1 LLLPKLLIP
10 NDREFIIV
18 DRDLTILEI
27 SGNAAKFAAFPE
39 EIDVGNYICSGFPE
53 LIGIEDIFED
63 IFTEKKEKFVLEA
76 INRYLDNNTYLY
88 IDLTINKVDDRV
100 VIWLDDTT
108 KMMALEQFLVQRA
121 NETEVL
127 LNALTISEDYL
138 NKIVLF
144 MGDALIV
151 TTESGNIKKI
161 NKITEELFG
170 YSESELLENSI
181 FKIIDRIYFAIEKI
195 YERPLETETFF
206 QNIELNCKTK
216 QNKTI
221 TVEFSCAAVRTEIK
235 NVFDYIYVGRDIT
248 ARKKAEEENLKALQ
262 KEREINHLRSRF
274 TSMASHEFGNPLT
287 SILLCLEQLNK
298 GEFVECGGKVF
309 VKAAT
314 EAAQRMEI
322 LVKDIIAL
330 GKADSGN
337 LSFQPIKLN
346 LKIFCQRLIE
356 ELEMNRKKRII
367 FLDSSNNKHFYLDP
381 KLLHHILSNLLTNAL
396 KYSPETEIVE
406 LEISSCLDRQ
416 QVIFNIKD
424 RGIGIPEEAQKY
436 LCQSFYRADNVGDI
450 AGSGLGLSIVKK
462 SVDLHGGILKMESKQ
477 GIGTTVRVILPLDY
491 LIDSKLA
498 YSCV

>member
-1 LLLPKLLIP
+1 LSKLLIP
-10 NDREFIIV
+10 SDREFIII

-27 SGNAAKFAAFPE
+27 STNASRFAEFPE
-39 EIDVGNYICSGFPE
+39 EICTGNHISSGFPE

-63 IFTEKKEKFVLEA
+63 IYTEKQEEFVLQA

-88 IDLTINKVDDRV
+88 IDITINKLNDRL
-100 VIWLDDTT
+100 VIWLEDTT

-138 NKIVLF
+138 NKIVSF

-161 NKITEELFG
+161 NKITEKLFG
-170 YSESELLENSI
+170 YSETELLESSI
-181 FKIIDRIYFAIEKI
+181 FSIVDHIYFAIEKI

-206 QNIELNCKTK
+206 ENIELNCKTK
-216 QNKTI
+216 QNTTI

-287 SILLCLEQLNK
+287 SILLCLEQLNRDRLVEDK
-298 GEFVECGGKVF
+298 GEIF

-314 EAAQRMEI
+314 EAAQRMQT

-330 GKADSGN
+330 GKTDSDN
-337 LSFQPIKLN
+337 FSFRPVKLN
-346 LKIFCQRLIE
+346 LQNFCQQLIE
-356 ELEMNRKKRII
+356 ELEINRKKRITLLDKCERSH
-367 FLDSSNNKHFYLDP
+367 FLLDP

-396 KYSPETEIVE
+396 KYSPETKKVE
-406 LEISSCLDRQ
+406 LEISSYFDRK

-424 RGIGIPEEAQKY
+424 KGIGIPESAQKY

-462 SVDLHGGILKMESKQ
+462 SVDLHGGTLEIESTQ
-477 GIGTTVRVILPLDY
+477 GIGTTMSVILPLDY
-491 LIDSKLA
+491 GIDLDRVPSP
-498 YSCV
+498 V